1 MTDDVKLYIEKTYG
15 NLDAWLTTQIE
26 ATINALKNR

>member
-1 MTDDVKLYIEKTYG
+1 MTDEVKTYIEKTYG
-15 NLDAWLTTQIE
+15 NLDTWLTTQIE